1 MPRSLAIIRASAVA
15 ALVTAALVGCTQ
27 APTAAST
34 LSCAGSIKKVL
45 LTDSSA
51 TIVTSFDAKDV
62 PKIFAIAA
70 TPAPTCYY
78 KTTETPSA
86 INGVAYTVTHRTLL
100 YVGLSNADAAALVA
114 ALRKTASVAPWSVS
128 YDNAQAAPAAPT
140 AGATATAAPVSPS
153 SSALWE
159 YNFTGAVTDDKG
171 ELGYYEATPMT
182 RGTATHA
189 GLVDPGNVVRV
200 ETELRQPKK

>member
-1 MPRSLAIIRASAVA
+1 MPRSLAIIRASTAA

-27 APTAAST
+27 APTAAPT
-34 LSCAGSIKKVL
+34 PSCAGSVKKVL

-51 TIVTSFDAKDV
+51 TIATSFDAKDI

-86 INGVAYTVTHRTLL
+86 INGVTYTVTHRTLL

-128 YDNAQAAPAAPT
+128 YDNAPAAPA
-140 AGATATAAPVSPS
+140 AGATATAAPVSLS

-171 ELGYYEATPMT
+171 ALGYYEATPMT